1 VKRYALAVLTLLLL
15 LAPHAFAQQV
25 PDPNF
30 KFANAE
36 PAFAA
41 GKGPVV
47 CIDEAHNNF
56 HTAGGRYQSFA
67 ELLRADGYVVKPS
80 AGKFTRETL
89 DTCAVMTIANAIG
102 DANAEDWAYPH
113 PSAFSKDELNTLYTW
128 LKEGGSLL
136 LISDHAPMAGAASDL
151 GALLGVAMFDG
162 YASGP
167 RSSDNGP
174 PDVFSLADGTLK
186 PHPILA
192 GRNEKEAVNTVATFT
207 GLPFHASRDFRPLM
221 VFGPG
226 SRAMTIPLH
235 NFEGMPQAEWP
246 VLDIAGWWHGA
257 TRTLGKGRVVILGEA
272 AMCSAQLAGPEK
284 WTMGMNHPK
293 AAQNAQ
299 FCLNTVRWLTGVLEP
314 PATEAQTKPQS

>member
-1 VKRYALAVLTLLLL
+1 MKRLAALPLLLGL
-15 LAPHAFAQQV
+15 LFAGDALAQQV

-30 KFANAE
+30 KFANPE

-41 GKGPVV
+41 GKGPAV

-67 ELLRADGYVVKPS
+67 DLLRGDGYVVRPS
-80 AGKFTRETL
+80 AAKFTRESL
-89 DTCAVMTIANAIG
+89 AECALMVIANAIG

-113 PSAFSKDELNTLYTW
+113 PSAFTKDELNTLYTW
-128 LKEGGSLL
+128 IKDGGALL

-151 GALLGVAMFDG
+151 GTLLGVAMFDG
-162 YASGP
+162 YARGA
-167 RSSDNGP
+167 RTSDGP
-174 PDVFSLADGTLK
+174 PDIFSRSEDTLK

-192 GRNEKEAVNTVATFT
+192 GRNEKEALDTVATFT
-207 GLPFHASRDFRPLM
+207 GLPFHASRDFQPLM

-226 SRAMTIPLH
+226 SQAMTIPLH

-257 TRTLGKGRVVILGEA
+257 ARTLGKGRVVILGEA

-299 FCLNTVRWLTGVLEP
+299 FCLNSVRWLTGVLEP
-314 PATEAQTKPQS
+314 AARDSAKKPQE

>member
-1 VKRYALAVLTLLLL
+1 MKLRAHALILLCVL
-15 LAPHAFAQQV
+15 LAPCAHAQQV

-30 KFANAE
+30 KFANPE

-41 GKGPVV
+41 GRGPVV

-80 AGKFTRETL
+80 AGKFTREVL
-89 DTCAVMTIANAIG
+89 AECAVMAIANAIG

-113 PSAFSKDELNTLYTW
+113 PSAFTKDELNALYTW
-128 LKEGGSLL
+128 IKDGGSLL

-151 GALLGVAMFDG
+151 GTLLGVAMFDG
-162 YASGP
+162 YARGNRGS
-167 RSSDNGP
+167 NNAP
-174 PDVFSLADGTLK
+174 PDIFSLADGTLK
-186 PHPILA
+186 PHPILT
-192 GRNEKEAVNTVATFT
+192 GRNEKEAVDTVATFT

-226 SRAMTIPLH
+226 AVANTIPLH
-235 NFEGMPQAEWP
+235 NLPKMPQEEWP

-257 TRTLGKGRVVILGEA
+257 ARTLGKGRVVILGEA

-299 FCLNTVRWLTGVLEP
+299 FCLNSVRWLTVVLEP
-314 PATEAQTKPQS
+314 AQP